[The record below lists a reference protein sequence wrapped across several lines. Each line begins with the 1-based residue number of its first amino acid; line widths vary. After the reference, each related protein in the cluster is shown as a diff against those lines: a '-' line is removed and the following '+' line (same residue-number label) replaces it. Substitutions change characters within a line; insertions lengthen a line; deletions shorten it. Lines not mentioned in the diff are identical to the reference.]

1 VTAPISDDG
10 EMWIPPCLVASHAYV
25 YFRDHGEWPNVRSFH
40 HYLAEHFG
48 CPVEVASYDTLNALN
63 TGDVYGLPS
72 VVAMRLGE
80 AHGDWTQG
88 AAALGPDDN
97 GFRIAVPPAE
107 LEPRHPLQDYE
118 ARYQRRLASRKAAA

>member
-1 VTAPISDDG
+1 MLNTRT
-10 EMWIPPCLVASHAYV
+10 PPAE
-25 YFRDHGEWPNVRSFH
+25 RDRKLTWSTGTRID
-40 HYLAEHFG
+40 

-80 AHGDWTQG
+80 AHGDWTKG
-88 AAALGPDDN
+88 ATALGPDDN

-107 LEPRHPLQDYE
+107 LEPRHPLHDYE
-118 ARYQRRLASRKAAA
+118 ARYQRRLSSRKAAA